1 MMRCSAHDDQTRRRF
16 SLDLRSFGFGGG
28 SAKFSPATST
38 EPPKGLKPLTLSTK
52 TSVIPSKSSPTQA
65 FSPTTGGSVA
75 RKLEPQEEDE
85 DDRRERH
92 RMEASLKLMGID
104 KTTPTSE
111 DPESTWSPRKLTK
124 SRPNSQ
130 SGERARDSRSSSS
143 TPERRGDTP
152 LARLSSVLGSYGSPF
167 SPSAEL
173 VGTAQPVDDAIAA
186 DALRAFDQRE
196 AEQARAL
203 AKGRAQT
210 EFTSPGPIRRPSTH
224 RKGSSGT
231 STPGSAERKK
241 AGVKSECV
249 STLWSIG
256 AGSSRPLS
264 GEVRAEEVEVN
275 PAEAAGC

>member
-1 MMRCSAHDDQTRRRF
+1 M
-16 SLDLRSFGFGGG
+16 
-28 SAKFSPATST
+28 
-38 EPPKGLKPLTLSTK
+38 KPLTLSTK

-85 DDRRERH
+85 EDRRERH

-104 KTTPTSE
+104 RTTPTSE

-124 SRPNSQ
+124 PRPDSQ
-130 SGERARDSRSSSS
+130 SGERARDSLSSSS
-143 TPERRGDTP
+143 TPERRGNTP

-173 VGTAQPVDDAIAA
+173 VDSAQPIDDAVAA

-196 AEQARAL
+196 AEQAKAL

-210 EFTSPGPIRRPSTH
+210 EFTSPGPIRRPSTN
-224 RKGSSGT
+224 RKGSSGN

-241 AGVKSECV
+241 MAVKSESV

-256 AGSSRPLS
+256 TGSSRPPS
-264 GEVRAEEVEVN
+264 GEVKAEEVN
-275 PAEAAGC
+275 AAEATGC